1 METKVKIINEAGFHA
16 RPVSKWLQIVKM
28 YEAEVVVGL
37 GDKEVNGGSMLA
49 MMTLGAK
56 QGDELEIK
64 VSGKDEKKVLEAL
77 VDFVNQGMGEAV

>member
-28 YEAEVVVGL
+28 HDAEVTVGL
-37 GDKEVNGGSMLA
+37 GDKKVNGASMLA

-56 QGDELEIK
+56 MGDELQIE
-64 VSGKDEKKVLEAL
+64 VSGKDEKEVLEAL
-77 VDFVNQGMGEAV
+77 VNFVSQGMGETL